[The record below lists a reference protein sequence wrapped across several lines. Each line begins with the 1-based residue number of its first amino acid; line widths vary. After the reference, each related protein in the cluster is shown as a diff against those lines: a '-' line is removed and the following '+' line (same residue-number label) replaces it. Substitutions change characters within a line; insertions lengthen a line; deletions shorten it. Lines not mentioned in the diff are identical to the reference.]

1 MLIDKFKNRVSGVTF
16 AEREVPVP
24 YNYRIQYR
32 LAQIVLILGICVS
45 KGSCSWIKMQI
56 LSSAINYEKEYEKL
70 NSCLQGWCIGS
81 IPYIKSDPPL
91 YRAIGFAEAEGLV
104 EFNHSLKLSLTK
116 RGRAFFDELMS
127 ETEILVHE
135 KEVLQSIGSQLT
147 ENKVESFAKMWR
159 SYYV

>member
-24 YNYRIQYR
+24 YNYRLQYR
-32 LAQIVLILGICVS
+32 MAQIVLILGICVT
-45 KGSCSWIKMQI
+45 KGSCSWIKMQM

-70 NSCLQGWCIGS
+70 IRCLQGMCMGS
-81 IPYIKSDPPL
+81 IPYIKSDPAL

-116 RGRAFFDELMS
+116 NGQTFYDELMN
-127 ETEILVHE
+127 EVDILMHE

-147 ENKVESFAKMWR
+147 ETKVESFAKVWR

>member
-1 MLIDKFKNRVSGVTF
+1 MLIDKFRNRVSGVTF

-32 LAQIVLILGICVS
+32 MAQIVLILGICVS
-45 KGSCSWIKMQI
+45 KGSCSWIKMQM

-70 NSCLQGWCIGS
+70 NRCLQGWCTGS
-81 IPYIKSDPPL
+81 IPYIKSDPAL
-91 YRAIGFAEAEGLV
+91 YRAIGYSEAEELV

-116 RGRAFFDELMS
+116 KGRTFFDELMS
-127 ETEILVHE
+127 ETDILLHE
-135 KEVLQSIGSQLT
+135 KEILQSIGSQLT
-147 ENKVESFAKMWR
+147 ETKVESFAKMWR